1 LNFLG
6 QAVVNRTLIDEALT
20 NQTESFLHVDE
31 LTLNPGFDV
40 NTIVLVVGTMAICS
54 SVEAVIRKL
63 KKTSTISMLASKDLV
78 YLLMSGCWAMAW
90 GMDFPSLNAQD
101 IGNLLVLTVL
111 SIFISALNVLS
122 LKYGSAGTMVLMD
135 RCSGIIGA
143 FLSDVLWY
151 QTRINMA
158 SWIGV
163 MFVLG
168 AIAIIFAGQFFHAR
182 AKRIQRDNTQFLE
195 ALTAGRN
202 ESFSKVIDISLNIVS
217 LSDSSESLN
226 PYTAEDEEEQDKEE
240 ELE

>member
-1 LNFLG
+1 
-6 QAVVNRTLIDEALT
+6 
-20 NQTESFLHVDE
+20 
-31 LTLNPGFDV
+31 
-40 NTIVLVVGTMAICS
+40 
-54 SVEAVIRKL
+54 
-63 KKTSTISMLASKDLV
+63 
-78 YLLMSGCWAMAW
+78 
-90 GMDFPSLNAQD
+90 
-101 IGNLLVLTVL
+101 
-111 SIFISALNVLS
+111 
-122 LKYGSAGTMVLMD
+122 MVLMD

-202 ESFSKVIDISLNIVS
+202 ESFSKVIDMSLNIVS

-240 ELE
+240 EQE